1 MNFDTKVLHSYPVV
15 DSDTGAASIPKYQS
29 STFHQK
35 NFPEKQE
42 YTYTRFGN
50 PTVEAA
56 EKAVASLEDARYGI
70 AFSSGMA
77 AITAS
82 LLLLSA
88 GDHLVLGENIYGGTF
103 QLLTELLSRF
113 KVTYTFVD
121 ERNPLA
127 WKEAIRPNTKMFYL
141 ETPSNPLLTVTNIRE
156 VCKIARTYELLTV
169 CDNTFMTPY
178 YQQPLTLGADIVI
191 HSATKFLG
199 GHSDLVM
206 GFAVTDDDE
215 LKEKLHKNQ
224 KIIGSIPGIEE
235 AWLLLR
241 GIKTLTVRMKQAS
254 QNALVLAQRLQT
266 LPSIKAVHYP
276 GLESH
281 PDHSQH
287 SQQATNGGAVLSFE
301 LTTEQQVHQL
311 FQQIKIPIVAVSL
324 GGVESI
330 LSYPWTMSHACMAEE
345 DRLKAGV
352 TTKLVRLSCGI
363 EDAEDLWSDIQQ
375 ALEGEEN
382 EEN

>member
-1 MNFDTKVLHSYPVV
+1 MNFDTKVLHSYPMI

-35 NFPEKQE
+35 NFPDNQK

-50 PTVEAA
+50 PTVEGA
-56 EKAVASLEDARYGI
+56 EKAIAALEDAKYGI

-77 AITAS
+77 AITAT
-82 LLLLSA
+82 LLVLNS
-88 GDHLVLGENIYGGTF
+88 GDHLVLGKNIYGGTF
-103 QLLTELLSRF
+103 QLLTELLNRF
-113 KVTYTFVD
+113 DVTYTYVD
-121 ERNPLA
+121 ERNPSD
-127 WKEAIRPNTKMFYL
+127 WEEAIRSNTKMFYL
-141 ETPSNPLLTVTNIRE
+141 ETPSNPLLTVTNIQD
-156 VCKIARTYELLTV
+156 VCRIAKMNKLLTV

-178 YQQPLTLGADIVI
+178 YQQPLALGADIVI

-206 GFAVTDDDE
+206 GVAVTNNEE
-215 LKEKLHKNQ
+215 LKEKLYKNQ

-254 QNALVLAQRLQT
+254 CNALFLAKRLQT
-266 LPSIKAVHYP
+266 SDNVLAVHYP
-276 GLESH
+276 GLENH
-281 PDHSQH
+281 PDHLQH
-287 SQQATNGGAVLSFE
+287 FQQAANGGAVLSFE
-301 LTTEQQVHQL
+301 LKTEEQVHQL
-311 FQQIKIPIVAVSL
+311 FKRVKIPIVAVSL

-330 LSYPWTMSHACMAEE
+330 LSYPWTMSHACMSEF
-345 DRLKAGV
+345 DRLNAGV

-363 EDAEDLWSDIQQ
+363 EDVEDLWEDIQQ
-375 ALEGEEN
+375 ALEGEEYEKN
-382 EEN
+382 

>member
-1 MNFDTKVLHSYPVV
+1 MNFDTKVLHGYPVI

-56 EKAVASLEDARYGI
+56 EKAVAALEDAKYGVS
-70 AFSSGMA
+70 FSSGMA

-113 KVTYTFVD
+113 EVTYTFVD

-127 WKEAIRPNTKMFYL
+127 WKQAICPNTKMFYL
-141 ETPSNPLLTVTNIRE
+141 ETPSNPLLTVTNIQE
-156 VCKIARTYELLTV
+156 VCKIAKANNLLTV

-178 YQQPLTLGADIVI
+178 YQKPLILGADIVI

-206 GFAVTDDDE
+206 GFAVTNSIV
-215 LKEKLHKNQ
+215 LKEKLYKNQ

-241 GIKTLTVRMKQAS
+241 GLKTLTVRMKQAS
-254 QNALVLAQRLQT
+254 QNALILAEKLLT
-266 LPSIKAVHYP
+266 LPDVKAVHYP
-276 GLESH
+276 GLENH
-281 PDHSQH
+281 PDYSQH
-287 SQQATNGGAVLSFE
+287 FQQASNGGAVLSFE
-301 LTTEQQVHQL
+301 LKTEQQVQRL
-311 FQQIKIPIVAVSL
+311 FQQVKIPIVAVSL

-330 LSYPWTMSHACMAEE
+330 LSYPWTMSHACMSEE

-352 TTKLVRLSCGI
+352 TPKLVRLSCGI
-363 EDAEDLWSDIQQ
+363 EDVDDLWRDIQL
-375 ALEGEEN
+375 ALEGGEN

>member
-1 MNFDTKVLHSYPVV
+1 MNIDTKVLHSYPVV
-15 DSDTGAASIPKYQS
+15 DPNTGAASIPKYQS

-35 NFPEKQE
+35 AFPEKQP

-50 PTVEAA
+50 PTIEAA
-56 EKAVASLEDARYGI
+56 EQAVASLENGKYGV

-103 QLLTELLSRF
+103 QLLSELLSRF
-113 KVTYTFVD
+113 EVTYTFVD
-121 ERNPLA
+121 ERDPSA
-127 WKEAIRPNTKMFYL
+127 WEKAIQVNTKMFYL
-141 ETPSNPLLTVTNIRE
+141 ETPSNPLLTVTNIQE
-156 VCKIARTYELLTV
+156 VCQIAKAHQLLTV

-178 YQQPLTLGADIVI
+178 YQQPLALGADIVV

-206 GFAVTDDDE
+206 GFAVTNVAE
-215 LKEKLHKNQ
+215 LCEKLYKNQ

-241 GIKTLTVRMKQAS
+241 GVKTLTVRMKQAS
-254 QNALVLAQRLQT
+254 ANALTIAQKLLT
-266 LPSIKAVHYP
+266 LSNVKAVHYP
-276 GLESH
+276 GLEQH
-281 PDHSQH
+281 PDHFQH
-287 SQQATNGGAVLSFE
+287 FQQATSGGAVLSFE
-301 LTTEQQVHQL
+301 LTSKSQVQKL
-311 FQQIKIPIVAVSL
+311 FQQVKIPIVAVSL

-352 TTKLVRLSCGI
+352 KPTLVRLSCGI
-363 EDAEDLWSDIQQ
+363 EDAEDLWLDIQQ

-382 EEN
+382 EKN

>member
-1 MNFDTKVLHSYPVV
+1 MNFDTKALHGYPVI

-35 NFPEKQE
+35 DFPEKQA

-56 EKAVASLEDARYGI
+56 EKAVAALEDANYGI

-88 GDHLVLGENIYGGTF
+88 GDHLILGGNIYGGTF
-103 QLLTELLSRF
+103 QLLTELLNRF
-113 KVTYTFVD
+113 EVTYTFVD
-121 ERNPLA
+121 ERNPAA
-127 WKEAIRPNTKMFYL
+127 WEQAIRPNTKMFYL
-141 ETPSNPLLTVTNIRE
+141 ETPSNPLLTVTNIQK
-156 VCKIARTYELLTV
+156 VCDIAKTHKLLTV

-206 GFAVTDDDE
+206 GFAVTNDDD
-215 LKEKLHKNQ
+215 LREKLQKNQ

-254 QNALVLAQRLQT
+254 HNALMLAQKLQA
-266 LPSIKAVHYP
+266 LPSVKTVHYP
-276 GLESH
+276 GLENH
-281 PDHSQH
+281 PDYSLHFL
-287 SQQATNGGAVLSFE
+287 QASNGGAVLSFE
-301 LTTEQQVHQL
+301 LKTEQQVHQL
-311 FQQIKIPIVAVSL
+311 FHRVKIPLVAVSL

-330 LSYPWTMSHACMAEE
+330 LSYPWTMSHACMSEQ

-363 EDAEDLWSDIQQ
+363 EAAEDLWLDIQQ

-382 EEN
+382 EKN

>member
-1 MNFDTKVLHSYPVV
+1 MNFDTKVLHSYPVI

-35 NFPEKQE
+35 NFPDNQE

-56 EKAVASLEDARYGI
+56 EKAVAALENAKFGI

-82 LLLLSA
+82 LLVLNS
-88 GDHLVLGENIYGGTF
+88 GDHLVLGKNIYGGTF
-103 QLLTELLSRF
+103 QLLTELLNRF
-113 KVTYTFVD
+113 NVTYTFVD
-121 ERNPLA
+121 ERHPSA
-127 WKEAIRPNTKMFYL
+127 WEEAIRSNTKLFYL
-141 ETPSNPLLTVTNIRE
+141 ETPSNPLLTVTNIQE
-156 VCKIARTYELLTV
+156 VCKIAKTHKLLTV

-199 GHSDLVM
+199 GHSDIVM
-206 GFAVTDDDE
+206 GFAVTNNE
-215 LKEKLHKNQ
+215 EFKEKLRKNQ

-241 GIKTLTVRMKQAS
+241 GIKTLAVRMKQAS
-254 QNALVLAQRLQT
+254 CNALILANRLQT
-266 LPSIKAVHYP
+266 LTKVTAVHYP
-276 GLESH
+276 GLENH
-281 PDHSQH
+281 PDHLQH
-287 SQQATNGGAVLSFE
+287 FKQATNGGAVLSFE
-301 LTTEQQVHQL
+301 LDAKEQVHQL
-311 FQQIKIPIVAVSL
+311 FQRVKIPIVAVSL

-330 LSYPWTMSHACMAEE
+330 LSYPWTMSHACMSES

-352 TTKLVRLSCGI
+352 TPKLVRLSCGI
-363 EDAEDLWSDIQQ
+363 EDVDDLWVDIQQ

>member
-1 MNFDTKVLHSYPVV
+1 MI
-15 DSDTGAASIPKYQS
+15 DSETGAAAIPKYQA

-35 NFPEKQE
+35 NFPDSQE

-50 PTVEAA
+50 PTVKAA
-56 EKAVASLEDARYGI
+56 EKAVAALEDAKYGI

-82 LLLLSA
+82 LLVLNS
-88 GDHLVLGENIYGGTF
+88 GDHLVLGGNIYGGTF
-103 QLLTELLSRF
+103 QLLTELLNRF
-113 KVTYTFVD
+113 NVTYTFVD

-127 WKEAIRPNTKMFYL
+127 WEEAIRSNTKMFYL
-141 ETPSNPLLTVTNIRE
+141 ETPSNPLLTVTDIQA
-156 VCKIARTYELLTV
+156 VCRIAKTHGLITI

-178 YQQPLTLGADIVI
+178 FQQPLILGVDIVI

-199 GHSDLVM
+199 GHSDIVM
-206 GFAVTDDDE
+206 GVAVTNSEE
-215 LKEKLHKNQ
+215 LKEKLRKNQ

-241 GIKTLTVRMKQAS
+241 GIKTLAVRMKQAS
-254 QNALVLAQRLQT
+254 CNALILANRLQS
-266 LPSIKAVHYP
+266 LVNVQAVHYP
-276 GLESH
+276 GLENH
-281 PDHSQH
+281 PDHLQH
-287 SQQATNGGAVLSFE
+287 FKQATNGGAVLSFE
-301 LTTEQQVHQL
+301 LNTERQVHQL
-311 FQQIKIPIVAVSL
+311 FQRIKLPIVAVSL

-330 LSYPWTMSHACMAEE
+330 LSYPWTMSHACMAES

-352 TTKLVRLSCGI
+352 TPKLVRLSCGI
-363 EDAEDLWSDIQQ
+363 EDVDDLWLDIQQ

>member
-1 MNFDTKVLHSYPVV
+1 MKFDTKVLHGYPVI

-35 NFPEKQE
+35 DFPEKQE

-56 EKAVASLEDARYGI
+56 EKALASLEDANYGI

-82 LLLLSA
+82 LLLLSS

-103 QLLTELLSRF
+103 QLLTELLNRF
-113 KVTYTFVD
+113 DVNYTFVD
-121 ERNPLA
+121 EQNPLA
-127 WKEAIRPNTKMFYL
+127 WEQAIRPNTKMFYL
-141 ETPSNPLLTVTNIRE
+141 ETPSNPLLTITNIQE
-156 VCKIARTYELLTV
+156 VCSIAKAHKLLTV

-178 YQQPLTLGADIVI
+178 YQQPLKLGVDIVI

-206 GFAVTDDDE
+206 GFAATNNGE
-215 LKEKLHKNQ
+215 LREKLRKNQ

-254 QNALVLAQRLQT
+254 HNALILAQRLST
-266 LPSIKAVHYP
+266 LSCVKTVYYP
-276 GLESH
+276 GLENH
-281 PDHSQH
+281 PDYSLHF
-287 SQQATNGGAVLSFE
+287 QQATNGGAVLSFE
-301 LTTEQQVHQL
+301 LDTEQQVHRL
-311 FQQIKIPIVAVSL
+311 FQRIKIPIVAVSL

-330 LSYPWTMSHACMAEE
+330 LSYPWTMSHACMSEQ

-363 EDAEDLWSDIQQ
+363 EAIEDLWLDIQQ
-375 ALEGEEN
+375 ALEGEEK
-382 EEN
+382 